1 MDAFIT
7 GRNERL
13 LELEMAVHKIPG
25 QDVETQ
31 PLRDQMTSHD
41 YRLLVSEEAVCLPEI
56 TCFAHHTSP
65 HP

>member
-1 MDAFIT
+1 MDVFIT
-7 GRNERL
+7 GRNQVIRVRNGC
-13 LELEMAVHKIPG
+13 AHKILG

-41 YRLLVSEEAVCLPEI
+41 YRLLVSEVAVCLPKI
-56 TCFAHHTSP
+56 RCFSRLTSP